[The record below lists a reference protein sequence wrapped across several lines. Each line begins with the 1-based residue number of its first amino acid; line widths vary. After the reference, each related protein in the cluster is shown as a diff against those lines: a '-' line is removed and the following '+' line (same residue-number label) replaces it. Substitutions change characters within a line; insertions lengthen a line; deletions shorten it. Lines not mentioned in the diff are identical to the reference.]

1 MSKRSKSRSGSQDP
15 HSERE
20 QSKYAKPIASREH
33 LLNIMAESGAPA
45 TREELEN
52 ILKLRS
58 DDDVEALRRRL
69 QAMVRDGQLLKN
81 RRGAYVIVDEQ
92 DLIRGRVIAHPNG
105 FGFLKPD
112 EGGEDLY
119 LAPRDMRAVLHG
131 DRAVVRV
138 AGIDKRGRREGV
150 LVEVLER
157 ANESIVGRLVVE
169 NGVNFVVPDNKR
181 INQDVMI
188 ASKDLGG
195 ARPNQ
200 IVVADVIQQ
209 PSRRSPPV
217 GRVSRVLGEHL
228 TAGMEIDVALYAHG
242 IPFEWPRAVREQVT
256 GIAAEVLESDK
267 AGRFDMRDKPL
278 VTIDGI
284 DAKDFDDAVYCERRR
299 GGWRLFVAIADVA
312 HYVQPGSALDEEG
325 QQRGTSVYFPGRVVP
340 MLPEAL
346 SNGLC
351 SLNPDVDRLCMICEM
366 TVDAKGKIVRS
377 KFHNGLMRSQAR
389 LTYDQVAD
397 MLYEG
402 DQPLREKHAA
412 LLPHLEVLDEL
423 YQVLNKSRKQ
433 RGAMEFESRETRIE
447 FNEDRKIDAIV
458 PLVRNDAHKLI
469 EECMILA
476 NIAAARAL
484 GRKKMPTLYR
494 VHQGPEPE
502 KLEELRSYLGLRG
515 LSLGGGDKPR
525 AKDLA
530 KVLKSIE
537 ERDDA
542 AQIQVVVLRS
552 LKQAVYQPDND
563 GHFGLALDEYAHFTS
578 PIRRYPDLLVHRGL
592 KQIIA
597 SGGVKNFLT
606 GSAVKNFRYSM
617 NDMVLLGQQCSSA
630 ERRADEATRD
640 VTNWLKCEYM
650 SDRVGDEFEGVV
662 SAVTS
667 FGLFVDMTAVY
678 VEGLVHIS
686 NLPNDYYNYDPTS
699 QQLVGKGHGVTYSMG
714 TKLRVKV
721 ARVDLDE
728 RKIDLDLVVDAQ
740 PKKKAKSR
748 RKRR

>member
-157 ANESIVGRLVVE
+157 ANDSIVGRLVVE

>member
-157 ANESIVGRLVVE
+157 ANDSIVGRLVVE
-169 NGVNFVVPDNKR
+169 NGVNYVVPDNKR

-312 HYVQPGSALDEEG
+312 HYVQPGSALDDEG

-686 NLPNDYYNYDPTS
+686 NLPNDYYNYDPVS
-699 QQLVGKGHGVTYSMG
+699 QQLVGKGHGVAYSLG

-740 PKKKAKSR
+740 PKKKTKSR

>member
-157 ANESIVGRLVVE
+157 ANDSIVGRLIVE

-188 ASKDLGG
+188 ASNDLGG

-242 IPFEWPRAVREQVT
+242 IPFEWPRAVREQVSD
-256 GIAAEVLESDK
+256 IAAEVLESDK

-366 TVDAKGKIVRS
+366 TVDATGKIVRS

-389 LTYDQVAD
+389 LTYDQVAG

-402 DQPLREKHAA
+402 DRPLREKYAA

-592 KQIIA
+592 KQIIS

-686 NLPNDYYNYDPTS
+686 NLPNDYYNYDPVS
-699 QQLVGKGHGVTYSMG
+699 QQLVGKGHGVSYSMG

-728 RKIDLDLVVDAQ
+728 RKIDLDLVVDAE
-740 PKKKAKSR
+740 PKKKTKSR

>member
-157 ANESIVGRLVVE
+157 ANDSIVGRLVVE

-502 KLEELRSYLGLRG
+502 KLEELRSYLVLRG

>member
-45 TREELEN
+45 TREELED

-157 ANESIVGRLVVE
+157 ANDSIVGRLIVE

-200 IVVADVIQQ
+200 IVVADVTQQ

-242 IPFEWPRAVREQVT
+242 IPFEWPRAVREQVSD
-256 GIAAEVLESDK
+256 IDAEVLESDK

-312 HYVQPGSALDEEG
+312 HYVQPSSALDDEG

-366 TVDAKGKIVRS
+366 TVDAAGKIVRS

-686 NLPNDYYNYDPTS
+686 NLPNDYYNYDPVS
-699 QQLVGKGHGVTYSMG
+699 QQLVGKGHGVSYSLG

-740 PKKKAKSR
+740 PKKKTKPR